1 MMWSVEGFSCIHMY
15 TYVNN
20 SSNHHKIE
28 TDTPETEVQWERV
41 CVRLD

>member
-1 MMWSVEGFSCIHMY
+1 MMWSVEGLQLY

-28 TDTPETEVQWERV
+28 TDTTETEIQGERV
-41 CVRLD
+41 CVCV